1 MENAKKNVCEK
12 IREIAEITDSD
23 EYQDFL
29 NWLDGAVSAIEI
41 MKRRESKTKSK
52 EQEAS

>member
-12 IREIAEITDSD
+12 IRDIAEITDAE

-29 NWLDGAVSAIEI
+29 NWLDGAVSAMEI
-41 MKRRESKTKSK
+41 MQRRKSEMKSK